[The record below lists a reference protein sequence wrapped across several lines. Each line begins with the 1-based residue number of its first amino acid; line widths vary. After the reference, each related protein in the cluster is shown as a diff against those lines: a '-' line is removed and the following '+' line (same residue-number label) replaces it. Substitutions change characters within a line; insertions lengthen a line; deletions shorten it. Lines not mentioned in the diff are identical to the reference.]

1 MRFDKFV
8 SAKLGISRN
17 KALEF
22 IENESVLLNDKAYKP
37 AFEVQNLA
45 QIASDTALSDDEL
58 LQNATLQLTL
68 SSEIYASRAALKL
81 KGFLAEFP
89 LDLTGKK
96 CLDIGAAAGGF
107 TQVLLENGAQSVLAL
122 DIGTRQLDEHLK
134 NDKRVQSIEN
144 TDIKAFKSDEKFD
157 VITCD
162 ISFVSLKNVL
172 FCIDKFAQN
181 LILLLFKPQFEVGIN
196 AKRDKKG
203 VVKDE
208 KAILK
213 ARAEFEKECASLGWL
228 LLETSESKLK
238 GKEGNV
244 EFFYLYQKA
253 KH

>member
-8 SAKLGISRN
+8 SAKFGISRN
-17 KALEF
+17 KALEL
-22 IENESVLLNDKAYKP
+22 IENQSVLLNEKSYKS
-37 AFEVQNLA
+37 AFEVQNLLENA
-45 QIASDTALSDDEL
+45 QNVSDDEL

-68 SSEIYASRAALKL
+68 LDEIYPSRAALKL
-81 KGFLAEFP
+81 KGFLADFAI
-89 LDLTGKK
+89 DIRGKK

-107 TQVLLENGAQSVLAL
+107 TQVLLENGAQSVIAL
-122 DIGTRQLDEHLK
+122 DIGSNQLDANLRQNE
-134 NDKRVQSIEN
+134 RVQSMEN

-162 ISFVSLKNVL
+162 ISFVSLKSVL
-172 FCIDKFAQN
+172 FSIDKFAQS
-181 LILLLFKPQFEVGIN
+181 LILLLFKPQFEVGIY

-208 KAILK
+208 KAVMK
-213 ARAEFEKECASLGWL
+213 AKAEFEKECASLGWL
-228 LLETSESKLK
+228 LLGTSESKLK

>member
-22 IENESVLLNDKAYKP
+22 IENESILLNEKSYKS
-37 AFEVQNLA
+37 AFEVRNLLKNA
-45 QIASDTALSDDEL
+45 PNLSDDEL
-58 LQNATLQLTL
+58 LNLPELKLTL
-68 SSEIYASRAALKL
+68 LDEIYASRAALKL

-107 TQVLLENGAQSVLAL
+107 TQVLLENGAQSILAL
-122 DIGTRQLDEHLK
+122 DIGTKQLDECLK
-134 NDKRVQSIEN
+134 NDKRVQSVEN

-172 FCIDKFAQN
+172 FYIDKFAQN
-181 LILLLFKPQFEVGIN
+181 LILLLFKPQFEVGIS

-213 ARAEFEKECASLGWL
+213 AKAEFEKECANLGWL
-228 LLETSESKLK
+228 LLGTSASKLK